1 MRKCTTLVSD
11 AGNGTDSAMGQQG
24 EYGASLYFPLHFG
37 VNLRQINN
45 FFFFFKEE
53 M

>member
-1 MRKCTTLVSD
+1 MSD
-11 AGNGTDSAMGQQG
+11 AGNRTDSTMGQQG
-24 EYGASLYFPLHFG
+24 EYGASLYFPLNFG

-45 FFFFFKEE
+45 VVFFFFKEE